1 MFPSNKSFSASSKPL
16 SSSFSEKGR
25 PMVLGKLTTTIF
37 CEQKLKIS
45 DRICVPVLLLHVCI
59 YWFTFW
65 HRLQPACKGLQETP
79 LPLHKTTEVSSHFST
94 FVTEF
99 MFLKRLEK
107 RVRCKEHH
115 LALRAG
121 TQSIVF
127 ATSPLLH
134 TGRVLGA
141 ARLCSWAQGGCKG
154 RAVSLAGKVPG
165 LQEHGCYEKSS
176 SLLQCSLLCLV
187 KVISQASSESSG
199 YFCLGF

>member
-1 MFPSNKSFSASSKPL
+1 MTEF
-16 SSSFSEKGR
+16 
-25 PMVLGKLTTTIF
+25 
-37 CEQKLKIS
+37 
-45 DRICVPVLLLHVCI
+45 VPVMLLHVCI

-79 LPLHKTTEVSSHFST
+79 LPLHKTTEVSCHFST

-115 LALRAG
+115 LALRAE

-154 RAVSLAGKVPG
+154 RALSLADKDTWAPGTWMLWEKLLLAPVPFT
-165 LQEHGCYEKSS
+165 
-176 SLLQCSLLCLV
+176 LL
-187 KVISQASSESSG
+187 SQSH
-199 YFCLGF
+199 